1 MSSHLTNFGTLS
13 GDQLQA
19 WSRDFWKVARN
30 QSFINQFAGTGSNA
44 MVQRVTELTKS
55 QKGTKANITLLADM
69 TGDGITGDYTL
80 EGNEEAL
87 RAYDIS
93 IELDQLRFANRI
105 AGRIADQKT
114 VVNFREQSRDA
125 LAYAMADR
133 IDQLAFLT
141 LSGVGYNMKNNGAT
155 RANSED
161 PSGDTT
167 KSGNALQD
175 LEFSSDVSAP
185 TDARWLR
192 VSGSGDNASLADG
205 DTDVITAD
213 DKLGYRSIVELK
225 AYAKDNYIRG
235 IRAAGNQE
243 VFHMFVT
250 PQQMADLKLDTDFI
264 ANVRNAGV
272 RGASNSLFA
281 GTSSLM
287 VDGVMIHEFRH
298 VFNTSGAT
306 AGTSTDGSHTGDYGK
321 KWGADAKIDGARAL
335 FCGAQALAM
344 ADIGL
349 PEMVED
355 TFDYGN
361 QSGISVGKIFGLRK
375 PKYNTDYAASGKDA
389 IQDFGVICLDTA
401 Q

>member
-1 MSSHLTNFGTLS
+1 MALTNFGTLS

-44 MVQRVTELTKS
+44 MVQRITELTKNN
-55 QKGTKANITLLADM
+55 KGTKANITLLADM

-105 AGRIADQKT
+105 AGRMTDQKT

-133 IDQLAFLT
+133 CDQLAFLT
-141 LSGVGYNMKNNGAT
+141 LSGVAYTHKNNGGL
-155 RANSED
+155 RAVVGGAVNGQE
-161 PSGDTT
+161 
-167 KSGNALQD
+167 LVD
-175 LEFSSDVSAP
+175 LEFASDVSAP
-185 TDARWLR
+185 TGDRHRR
-192 VSGSGDNASLADG
+192 VDGDNLSAG
-205 DTDVITAD
+205 DTTAVTAS
-213 DKLGYRSIVELK
+213 DKLGYKHIVNLK

-235 IRAAGNQE
+235 IRGAGNQE
-243 VFHMFVT
+243 TFHMFVT
-250 PQQMADLKLDTDFI
+250 PQQMADLKLDPDFI

-281 GTSSLM
+281 GSSSLM

-298 VFNTSGAT
+298 VFNTAGAT
-306 AGTSTDGSHTGDYGK
+306 TGTSANAGDAGY
-321 KWGADAKIDGARAL
+321 KWGADADVVGGRAL
-335 FCGAQALAM
+335 FCGAQSLAL

-361 QSGISVGKIFGLRK
+361 QSGISVGKIFGMRK
-375 PKYNTDYAASGKDA
+375 PKYNSDISGSV
-389 IQDFGVICLDTA
+389 QDFGVICLDTA

>member
-1 MSSHLTNFGTLS
+1 MALTNFGTLT
-13 GDQLQA
+13 GDQLQT

-30 QSFINQFAGTGSNA
+30 QSFINQFAGSGSNA
-44 MVQRVTELTKS
+44 MVQRVTELTKN

-69 TGDGITGDYTL
+69 TGDGITGDNTL

-87 RAYDIS
+87 RAYDIT

-105 AGRIADQKT
+105 AGRMSDQKT

-125 LAYAMADR
+125 LAYAIADR
-133 IDQLAFLT
+133 CDQLAFLT
-141 LSGVGYNMKNNGAT
+141 LSGVAYTHKNNGGLRAASAT
-155 RANSED
+155 AGHD
-161 PSGDTT
+161 
-167 KSGNALQD
+167 LVD
-175 LEFSSDVSAP
+175 LEFASDVSAP
-185 TDARWLR
+185 TGDRHRRWDAT
-192 VSGSGDNASLADG
+192 SGLVAG
-205 DTDVITAD
+205 DTTSVIAAD
-213 DKLGYRSIVELK
+213 KISYRTIVELK

-235 IRAAGNQE
+235 IRGAGNQE
-243 VFHMFVT
+243 TFHMFVT
-250 PQQMADLKLDTDFI
+250 PQQMASLKLDADFL

-272 RGASNSLFA
+272 RGTANSLFS
-281 GTSSLM
+281 GSSSLM

-306 AGTSTDGSHTGDYGK
+306 AGTSSNAGASGY
-321 KWGADAKIDGARAL
+321 KWGADADVNGARAL

-375 PKYNTDYAASGKDA
+375 PKYNSDISGS
-389 IQDFGVICLDTA
+389 IQDFGVVALDTA

>member
-1 MSSHLTNFGTLS
+1 MALTNFGTLT

-30 QSFINQFAGTGSNA
+30 QSFINQFAGAGSNA
-44 MVQRVTELTKS
+44 MVQRVTELTKN

-69 TGDGITGDYTL
+69 TGDGITGDNTL

-105 AGRIADQKT
+105 AGRMTDQKT

-133 IDQLAFLT
+133 CDQLAFLT
-141 LSGVGYNMKNNGAT
+141 LSGVAYTHKNNGALRPT
-155 RANSED
+155 SATAGHE
-161 PSGDTT
+161 
-167 KSGNALQD
+167 LVD
-175 LEFSSDVSAP
+175 LEFASDVSAP
-185 TDARWLR
+185 TSDRHLR
-192 VSGSGDNASLADG
+192 VDGADLSAG
-205 DTDVITAD
+205 DTTAVTAS
-213 DKLGYRSIVELK
+213 DKLGYKHIVNLK
-225 AYAKDNYIRG
+225 AFAKDNYIRG
-235 IRAAGNQE
+235 IRGAGNQE
-243 VFHMFVT
+243 TFHMFVT
-250 PQQMADLKLDTDFI
+250 PQQMADLKLDADFI

-281 GTSSLM
+281 GSSSLM

-306 AGTSTDGSHTGDYGK
+306 TGASANAGAAGY
-321 KWGADAKIDGARAL
+321 KWGANADVVGGRAL
-335 FCGAQALAM
+335 FCGAQALAL

-375 PKYNTDYAASGKDA
+375 PKYSSDISGSV
-389 IQDFGVICLDTA
+389 QDFGVICLDTA

>member
-1 MSSHLTNFGTLS
+1 MALTNFGTLT
-13 GDQLQA
+13 GDQLQM

-30 QSFINQFAGTGSNA
+30 QSFISQFAGTGSNA
-44 MVQRVTELTKS
+44 MVQRITELTKN

-69 TGDGITGDYTL
+69 TGDGITGDNTL

-87 RAYDIS
+87 RAYDIT

-105 AGRIADQKT
+105 AGRLTDQKT

-141 LSGVGYNMKNNGAT
+141 LSGVAYTLKNNGAL
-155 RANSED
+155 RATSASAGHE
-161 PSGDTT
+161 
-167 KSGNALQD
+167 LVD
-175 LEFSSDVSAP
+175 LEFASDVSAP
-185 TDARWLR
+185 TNKRHLR
-192 VSGSGDNASLADG
+192 VDVDGSGNVTLPVG
-205 DTDVITAD
+205 DVTATAAA
-213 DKLGYRSIVELK
+213 DKLSYKAIVNLK

-235 IRAAGNQE
+235 IRGAGNQE
-243 VFHMFVT
+243 MYHMFVT
-250 PQQMADLKLDTDFI
+250 PQQMADLKLDSDFL
-264 ANVRNAGV
+264 ANVRNAGI
-272 RGASNSLFA
+272 RGNQNSLFA
-281 GTSSLM
+281 GSSSLM
-287 VDGVMIHEFRH
+287 VDGIMVHEFRH
-298 VFNTSGAT
+298 VFNTAGAT
-306 AGTSTDGSHTGDYGK
+306 AGTSSNAGAAGY
-321 KWGADAKIDGARAL
+321 KWGANADVEGARAL

-375 PKYNTDYAASGKDA
+375 PKYNSDYNGSV
-389 IQDFGVICLDTA
+389 QDFGVICLDSA

>member
-1 MSSHLTNFGTLS
+1 MALTNFGTLS
-13 GDQLQA
+13 DPQLQA
-19 WSRDFWKVARN
+19 WSRDFWRVARN

-55 QKGTKANITLLADM
+55 AKGTKANITLLADM

-105 AGRIADQKT
+105 AGRMADQKT

-133 IDQLAFLT
+133 CDQLAFLT
-141 LSGVGYNMKNNGAT
+141 LSGVAYTNKNNGGLRPTSAT
-155 RANSED
+155 TGHE
-161 PSGDTT
+161 
-167 KSGNALQD
+167 LVD
-175 LEFSSDVSAP
+175 LEFASDVSDP
-185 TDARWLR
+185 
-192 VSGSGDNASLADG
+192 
-205 DTDVITAD
+205 TAD
-213 DKLGYRSIVELK
+213 RHRRWDATSGLVASGTNNIEAADTISYRCIVELK

-235 IRAAGNQE
+235 IRGAGNQE
-243 VFHMFVT
+243 VFHLFVT
-250 PQQMADLKLDTDFI
+250 PQQMAALKLDADFL

-272 RGASNSLFA
+272 RGEANSLFSGSA
-281 GTSSLM
+281 SLM
-287 VDGVMIHEFRH
+287 VDGVMVHEFRH
-298 VFNTSGAT
+298 VFNTSGAAT
-306 AGTSTDGSHTGDYGK
+306 GTSSNAGEAGY
-321 KWGADAKIDGARAL
+321 KWGANADVDGARAL

-349 PEMVED
+349 PEIVED

-375 PKYNTDYAASGKDA
+375 PKYNSDVSGSV
-389 IQDFGVICLDTA
+389 QDFGVICLDTA